1 MKPLIRSATAEDH
14 PAIRAL
20 LEHEHLPVSDLDSS
34 GARFLVA
41 CAGTQRLGAIAL
53 EVHGEAGLLRSLVV
67 AGSWR
72 GRGLART
79 LVKSLER
86 QARAAG
92 IRELWLLTESAA
104 GLFARLDYR
113 QSERTAAPA
122 AVQASGEF
130 RTLCPASARCLH
142 KSLA

>member
-1 MKPLIRSATAEDH
+1 MKPLIRSATAEDR

-20 LEHEHLPVSDLDSS
+20 LEQERLPVSDLDSS
-34 GARFLVA
+34 HARFLVA
-41 CAGTQRLGAIAL
+41 CAGAQRLGAVAL

-67 AGSWR
+67 AGPWR
-72 GRGLART
+72 GRGLARS

-92 IRELWLLTESAA
+92 IRELWLLSESAV

-113 QSERTAAPA
+113 ESARTAAPA

-130 RTLCPASARCLH
+130 RTLCPASARCMR
-142 KSLA
+142 KALA